1 MLTRRLK
8 TITWFIAI
16 LICVGLIAIPV
27 QEVKDTMQSWSSP
40 LFGKVVVID
49 PGHGGPDAGASG
61 SNGTEEKVIT
71 LNMSHY
77 LRDYLQEAG
86 AIVYLTREDDRDLS
100 DDPISTKYGS
110 LSARKAEDIRNR
122 IDIINDSDADL
133 YVSMHLNAST
143 SSGWRGAQTFFNP
156 NKEDSKR
163 LAKTVQ
169 DEIRDNLENTNRKP
183 AGLRNIYI
191 LKHADPP
198 GVLVEG
204 GFLSNPQ
211 ERELLESED
220 YQRKV
225 AASIYRGILKY
236 TTDE

>member
-133 YVSMHLNAST
+133 YVSIHLNAST

>member
-1 MLTRRLK
+1 MIRRLK
-8 TITWFIAI
+8 TITWFTAI
-16 LICVGLIAIPV
+16 LICVGLIYIPV

-61 SNGTEEKVIT
+61 ANGTEEKGIT
-71 LNMSHY
+71 LNLSNY
-77 LRDYLQEAG
+77 LKDYLQEAG

-100 DDPISTKYGS
+100 DNPISTKYGS

-122 IDIINDSDADL
+122 IDIINGAKADL
-133 YVSMHLNAST
+133 FVSMHLNAST

-163 LAKTVQ
+163 LAEAVQ
-169 DEIRDNLENTNRKP
+169 EEIKDNLENTNREP

-191 LKHADPP
+191 LKHADSP
-198 GVLVEG
+198 GVLVEA
-204 GFLSNPQ
+204 GFLTNPQ

-236 TTDE
+236 TTEE